1 MQRARRLPTCLLVAA
16 CARSASAVCSESSS
30 WFKKGTTSKTCEWVA
45 AQPSTRCLA
54 KGTDGSFAFSACRAS
69 CDTCEDKCASTSDSW
84 VADAEQGCAWV
95 ADARV
100 PRCAKIGSG
109 GEYAYVGCPVEC
121 QVCDVAGCED
131 ATSWFKA
138 NEPEKDCSWV
148 SAASGLR
155 CNVKGENGWAYEH
168 CASSCGTCDV
178 GQQCVDSVAWA
189 KKWDPSKT
197 CDWVALYAAQ
207 RCVTKG
213 EDGTFGFEAC
223 PLACSLCAQ
232 NGEYD
237 DDDDTSFLGAPEI
250 NANEMTLF
258 AAYSS
263 KDSYSVDTPVA
274 CDDDDDDDAGCGLS
288 SALRFDATRYNYGDE
303 FAHDDDEKGSC
314 FTALH
319 QGLYLISLHLTTD
332 PALDDEADSSTAIV
346 ALSVNGVASGYGI
359 TVEVTR
365 GLNQGDVIAVL
376 KLRQNDRVTVVN
388 SGNDAFAV
396 NGNAKSS
403 DEYDTFL
410 TGFLLMQWRNNYP
423 DESAAP
429 LVDQDYVVLLTAYV
443 GEDYEL
449 EADETATFSRMEMYD
464 VFGAWDAADSS
475 FAAPFD
481 GMYLVSLHLAAT
493 GEDENSYAAEIFVDG
508 VASGFGVNAL
518 LRGDGLIVQTNVAV
532 PLKLVAGA
540 RVDVRHSGNDD
551 FQLEMDASFVSFTLL
566 SRFDALQAP
575 YNNASLAGFNPPA
588 PVVAES
594 GIVYCVAYVG
604 DSYELSSVAG
614 SPVIFDQVAH
624 DDSGAFADSTFTAP
638 SAGVYLVSLHVTFE
652 GAADESATVE
662 INIDGEPSGFG
673 INMGLEGDGEL
684 VQGNVVVPLPLTAG
698 AQLTIVQSGNYDFTI
713 NGMDKD
719 TDEYDTFF
727 SVFKLAELDTA
738 FSGLEGCGVAYPNW
752 LGDGYCDTGSN
763 YNTADCGWDGGDCCV
778 STCQEPEDSSYDCGQ
793 NNYDC
798 KAQEPTQE
806 PTYEPTYAPSYVLS
820 YPPTSPP
827 TSTPTRMPNPYAP
840 TWFAYAEDIPRTG
853 NRGRRVV

>member
-263 KDSYSVDTPVA
+263 VSSYSVGT
-274 CDDDDDDDAGCGLS
+274 S
-288 SALRFDATRYNYGDE
+288 SSSSLRFDTLRYNYGDG
-303 FAHDDDEKGSC
+303 FAHNDDSETSV
-314 FTALH
+314 FTAPLG
-319 QGLYLISLHLTTD
+319 GLYLISLHLTTD
-332 PALDDEADSSTAIV
+332 AASDDDADSSTAIV
-346 ALSVNGVASGYGI
+346 ALAVNGVASGYGI
-359 TVEVTR
+359 TVEVTS

-376 KLRQNDRVTVVN
+376 SLEPNERVTVVN
-388 SGNDAFAV
+388 AGDGAFAV

-410 TGFLLMQWRNNYP
+410 TGFLLMQWDNNYP

-429 LVDQDYVVLLTAYV
+429 LVDEDWYVLLTAYV
-443 GEDYEL
+443 GEAYEL
-449 EADETATFSRMEMYD
+449 EADETATFSRMDMYD
-464 VFGAWDAADSS
+464 AFGAWDAADSS
-475 FAAPFD
+475 FTAPFD

-493 GEDENSYAAEIFVDG
+493 GVDENSYAAELFVDG
-508 VASGFGVNAL
+508 EASGFGVNAL
-518 LRGDGLIVQTNVAV
+518 LRGDDLIVQTNVAV
-532 PLKLVAGA
+532 PLKLVAGES
-540 RVDVRHSGNDD
+540 VDVRHTGNDE
-551 FQLEMDASFVSFTLL
+551 FQLEKDASFVSFALL
-566 SRFDALQAP
+566 SRFDASQEP
-575 YNNASLAGFNPPA
+575 DTNPASGWSPA
-588 PVVAES
+588 YTSNSPSPVVAES
-594 GIVYCVAYVG
+594 GLVYCVAYVG
-604 DSYELSSVAG
+604 PSYELSSSEEGAQMV
-614 SPVIFDQVAH
+614 FDLVAH
-624 DDSGAFADSTFTAP
+624 NDGGAWVQSTSTFTAP
-638 SAGVYLVSLHVTFE
+638 SAGVYLVSLHATFE
-652 GAADESATVE
+652 GAADDSAAIE
-662 INIDGEPSGFG
+662 INVDGEPSGFG
-673 INMGLEGDGEL
+673 INLGLEGDGEL
-684 VQGNVVVPLPLTAG
+684 VQGNVVVALPLTNG
-698 AQLTIVQSGNYDFTI
+698 AKLTIVHSGNYDFTI
-713 NGMDKD
+713 NGMAKD
-719 TDEYDTFF
+719 SDEYDTFF
-727 SVFKLAELDTA
+727 SVFKLAQFEST
-738 FSGLEGCGVAYPNW
+738 FSGLEGCDVTYPNW
-752 LGDGYCDTGSN
+752 LGDGHCDTGWH
-763 YNTADCGWDGGDCCV
+763 YNTAVCGWDGGDCCL
-778 STCQEPEDSSYDCGQ
+778 STCQDYSLYECGHNGYDCAAERAGV
-793 NNYDC
+793 
-798 KAQEPTQE
+798 PTQE
-806 PTYEPTYAPSYVLS
+806 PTYEPTYTPSYVLS
-820 YPPTSPP
+820 Y
-827 TSTPTRMPNPYAP
+827 
-840 TWFAYAEDIPRTG
+840 AYQ
-853 NRGRRVV
+853 